1 MIKSGR
7 LLALAAMAALA
18 IAGTATVRTLGA
30 QSGTTGAISGVVTDT
45 AGQPLEAVQIQVVHR
60 GTGATTGTQSVSRG
74 RFNVPNLDP
83 GGPYSITVRRIGF
96 AAQTRNDIQ
105 VPLGQASRQDFAL
118 VPQATQ
124 LSVVAVTA
132 VAENS
137 VISPTRTGTNTTISD
152 TLLHRLPTLNRNFTD
167 FVRLTPQISDAG
179 PGLSGGGVNNRFNKI
194 QIDGASSTD
203 VFGLTSTGQPGGQA
217 NGKSIPIEAVK
228 EYQVILSSY
237 DLRYG
242 DFAGALVNAV
252 TKNGTNKLTG
262 NAFYQQRNE
271 GYARNIPFIRNS
283 TYDQKQYGFSL
294 GGPIVRDKLHFFA
307 TSEWQDRNEPA
318 TGPYLGS
325 TSPLSP
331 VSQAQVD
338 QFSTVLAKYALTNP
352 GTGLQFQKPNPLKN
366 FFGRLDFQVPSLN
379 SRAVFRYN
387 YVFADAGSFGRSTA
401 TVNPLFSLSSIAYTQ
416 SNRTHSPV
424 FQFFT
429 NFKNGSDNEFI
440 AGYSRVRDQRIPGS
454 IAPNISVQVPSQ
466 LAGGGS
472 AVLQAGT
479 EQFTQGNVLDQ
490 DLFEL
495 TDNFTMPFGN
505 HRVTLGTHNEFFKIR
520 NVFTESSYGLWTFS
534 SLDSLNNALPLAY
547 RHSASLGGD
556 IIAKFGASSYS
567 AYLEDQWSPS
577 ERVTYTFGLR
587 VDMPGL
593 DNAPTHTLAIDTLF
607 GRNTSN
613 VPRRVYQWSPR
624 FGFNWDI
631 TGDQHNQLRGGIGSF
646 TGRPPFVWLGNAYQN
661 NGSGLGFVNCGISFS
676 GGPSIS
682 GPAGQRAPDFT
693 AANIAAP
700 PNYCINTTTG
710 AQVGFAQGVLG
721 PVNLIN
727 PNLKFPQYMRTTLGF
742 DHQFGDGTTIS
753 FDALYSKAIHELF
766 YVNKNLAGAQGTDAH
781 GRVLYGATV
790 GNPVRVS
797 TRVSEAIDITNQSKN
812 YSYNLT
818 GQIQHRFSGSFE
830 GSLAYTFSKAR
841 DVQSLTSSRA
851 ISNFQFGR
859 TISGNHDNQDLGVS
873 LFDQPHRIVGTG
885 TYTFPWKKFATDLS
899 AIYIGQSGPPNDYV
913 YGSDINADGLT
924 GNDLIYIPRNS
935 ADPNEILFSGTAAQQ
950 LAQQNAFESF
960 ISGDMCLSQHR
971 GTIMPRNSC
980 RAPWEN
986 QLNLT
991 LRQSLPSVR
1000 GNTLS
1005 LELGLYN
1012 ALNYIGSRFGKEWG
1026 LQRFAGGN
1034 SNVTLLTRASASPA
1048 SATAPQIYTFN
1059 TAFNRFTNNN
1069 FASYYQFQA
1078 QIKYSFY

>member
-7 LLALAAMAALA
+7 LLALVAVAALA
-18 IAGTATVRTLGA
+18 IAGSATSRTLGA
-30 QSGTTGAISGVVTDT
+30 QSGTTGAIAGVVTDT
-45 AGQPLEAVQIQVVHR
+45 AGQPLEAAQIQVVNR
-60 GTGATTGTQSVSRG
+60 ATGATTGTQSLRG
-74 RFNVPNLDP
+74 GRYNVPNLDP

-96 AAQTRNDIQ
+96 ASQSRDNIR
-105 VPLGQASRQDFAL
+105 VPLGQAVRQEFAL
-118 VPQATQ
+118 VPQAAQ
-124 LSVVAVTA
+124 LAVVAVTA

-237 DLRYG
+237 DVRYG

-252 TKNGTNKLTG
+252 TKNGTNQLSG

-271 GYARNIPFIRNS
+271 SYARNIPFIRNS

-294 GGPIVRDKLHFFA
+294 GGPVVRDKLHFFI

-318 TGPYLGS
+318 TGPYIGS
-325 TSPLSP
+325 TNPASP

-338 QFSTVLAKYALTNP
+338 QFNTALAKYAITNP
-352 GTGLQFQKPNPLKN
+352 GSALQFQKPNPLKN
-366 FFGRLDFQVPSLN
+366 FFGRLDFQVPSLS

-387 YVFADAGSFGRSTA
+387 YVSADAEVFSRSTA
-401 TVNPLFSLSSIAYTQ
+401 ATNPLFALSSIDYTQ

-429 NFKNGSDNEFI
+429 NFRNGADNEFI
-440 AGYSRVRDQRIPGS
+440 AGYSRVRDQRIPGA
-454 IAPNISVQVPSQ
+454 IAPNVSVQVPSQ
-466 LAGGGS
+466 LPGGGS

-479 EQFTQGNVLDQ
+479 EQFSQGNVLDQ
-490 DLFEL
+490 DLYEI
-495 TDNFTMPFGN
+495 TDNFTIPFGN

-520 NVFTESSYGLWTFS
+520 NVFTESSFGVWEFS
-534 SLDSLNNALPLAY
+534 SIDSLSNGIPIAY

-556 IIAKFGASSYS
+556 IIAKFRASSYS
-567 AYLEDQWSPS
+567 AYLEDAWSPS
-577 ERVTYTFGLR
+577 ERVSYTFGLR

-607 GRNTSN
+607 NRNTSN

-624 FGFNWDI
+624 FGFNWDV
-631 TGDQHNQLRGGIGSF
+631 TGDQKNQLRGGIGSF

-661 NGSGLGFVNCGISFS
+661 NGSGLGFVNCGTSFS

-682 GPAGQRAPDFT
+682 GPAGQKAPPFST
-693 AANIAAP
+693 ENVAAP
-700 PNYCINTTTG
+700 PNYCLNATG
-710 AQVGFAQGVLG
+710 GQVGFAQGVLG
-721 PVNLIN
+721 PVNFID

-742 DHQFGDGTTIS
+742 DHQFTDGTTIS

-766 YVNKNLAGAQGTDAH
+766 YVNKNLVGPQGTDSR
-781 GRVLYGATV
+781 GRVLYGASIAA
-790 GNPVRVS
+790 PVRVS
-797 TRVSEAIDITNQSKN
+797 NRVSEAIDITNQSKN

-818 GQIQHRFSGSFE
+818 GQIQHRFTGSFE

-851 ISNFQFGR
+851 VSNFQFGR
-859 TISGNHDNQDLGVS
+859 TISGSHDSQNLGIS

-885 TYTFPWKKFATDLS
+885 TYTFPWKKFATDMS
-899 AIYIGQSGPPNDYV
+899 VIYIGQSGVPYDFV
-913 YGSDINADGLT
+913 YGQDINADGLS

-935 ADPNEILFSGTAAQQ
+935 ADPNEIQFSGTAASQ
-950 LAQQNAFESF
+950 LQQQNAFESF

-971 GTIMPRNSC
+971 GTIIPRNSC
-980 RAPWEN
+980 RSPWQN
-986 QLNLT
+986 RLDLT
-991 LRQSLPSVR
+991 VRQSLPSVR
-1000 GNTLS
+1000 GNKLS
-1005 LELGLYN
+1005 LEIGLFN
-1012 ALNYIGSRFGKEWG
+1012 ALNYIGTRFGQEWG
-1026 LQRFAGGN
+1026 LLRFAGSN
-1034 SNVTLLTRASASPA
+1034 SNVTLLNRASTSPA

-1059 TAFNRFTNNN
+1059 TAFTRFTNNN
-1069 FASYYQFQA
+1069 LSSYYQFQA
-1078 QIKYSFY
+1078 QVKYSFY